1 MTMKTS
7 FWDHSGKPSV
17 FVVKENGK
25 EIYRGAFE
33 KGYKLIN
40 MSIEQDITRLTQEW
54 YALMG
59 EDHHKDRD
67 CHWYIE
73 TKWSYGQVP
82 TYCVIHHGYVYDR
95 IEENWSSYEGA
106 LNRLREILIDA
117 IKEINEFRDND
128 QNWR

>member
-1 MTMKTS
+1 MKTS
-7 FWDHSGKPSV
+7 FLDHSGKPSV

-25 EIYRGAFE
+25 EIYRGGFE
-33 KGYKLIN
+33 EGYKLIN

>member
-1 MTMKTS
+1 MKTS

-17 FVVKENGK
+17 FIVKENGK
-25 EIYRGAFE
+25 EIYRGGFE
-33 KGYKLIN
+33 AGYKLIN
-40 MSIEQDITRLTQEW
+40 MSIEQEITKLTQEW

-95 IEENWSSYEGA
+95 IDENWSSYQGA

-128 QNWR
+128 PNWR

>member
-17 FVVKENGK
+17 FIVKENGK
-25 EIYRGAFE
+25 EIYRGGFE
-33 KGYKLIN
+33 AGYKLIN
-40 MSIEQDITRLTQEW
+40 MSIEQEITKLTQEW

-95 IEENWSSYEGA
+95 IDENWSSYQGA

-128 QNWR
+128 PNWR

>member
-1 MTMKTS
+1 MKTS

-17 FVVKENGK
+17 FVVKEKGK

-40 MSIEQDITRLTQEW
+40 MSIEQDITRLTQKW

-82 TYCVIHHGYVYDR
+82 TYCVIHHGYVYNR

-117 IKEINEFRDND
+117 IKEINEFRDNVP
-128 QNWR
+128 NWR

>member
-1 MTMKTS
+1 LTMKTS

-25 EIYRGAFE
+25 EIYRGGFE
-33 KGYKLIN
+33 EGYKLIN

>member
-1 MTMKTS
+1 MKTS

-25 EIYRGAFE
+25 EIYRGGFE
-33 KGYKLIN
+33 EGYKLIN

>member
-1 MTMKTS
+1 MKTS

>member
-1 MTMKTS
+1 M
-7 FWDHSGKPSV
+7 
-17 FVVKENGK
+17 N
-25 EIYRGAFE
+25 
-33 KGYKLIN
+33 
-40 MSIEQDITRLTQEW
+40 IEQEITKLTQEW

-95 IEENWSSYEGA
+95 IEENWSSYESA
-106 LNRLREILIDA
+106 LNRLRDILIEA

-128 QNWR
+128 PDWR

>member
-1 MTMKTS
+1 MKTS

-25 EIYRGAFE
+25 EIYRGGFE
-33 KGYKLIN
+33 EGYKLIN
-40 MSIEQDITRLTQEW
+40 MSIEQEITKLTQEW

-117 IKEINEFRDND
+117 IKEINEFRN
-128 QNWR
+128 NNPSWR

>member
-1 MTMKTS
+1 MKTS

-25 EIYRGAFE
+25 EIYRGGFE
-33 KGYKLIN
+33 EGYKLIN

-128 QNWR
+128 PNWR

>member
-1 MTMKTS
+1 MKTS

-25 EIYRGAFE
+25 EIYRGGFE
-33 KGYKLIN
+33 EGYKLIN
-40 MSIEQDITRLTQEW
+40 MSIEQEITKLTQEW

-117 IKEINEFRDND
+117 IKEINEFRDNVP
-128 QNWR
+128 NWR

>member
-1 MTMKTS
+1 MKTS

-25 EIYRGAFE
+25 EIYRGGFE
-33 KGYKLIN
+33 EGYKLIN

-95 IEENWSSYEGA
+95 IEEKWSSYEGA

>member
-1 MTMKTS
+1 MKTS

-17 FVVKENGK
+17 FIVKENGN
-25 EIYRGAFE
+25 EIYRGGFE
-33 KGYKLIN
+33 EGYKLIN
-40 MSIEQDITRLTQEW
+40 MSIEQEITKLTQEW

-95 IEENWSSYEGA
+95 IDENWNSYQGA

-128 QNWR
+128 PNWR

>member
-17 FVVKENGK
+17 FVVKEKGK
-25 EIYRGAFE
+25 EIYRGGFE
-33 KGYKLIN
+33 EGYKLIN

-128 QNWR
+128 PNWR

>member
-1 MTMKTS
+1 MKTS

-25 EIYRGAFE
+25 EIYRGGFE
-33 KGYKLIN
+33 EGYKLIN

-82 TYCVIHHGYVYDR
+82 TYCVIHHGYVYNR

-106 LNRLREILIDA
+106 LNKLREILIDA

>member
-1 MTMKTS
+1 MKTS

-25 EIYRGAFE
+25 EIYRGGFE
-33 KGYKLIN
+33 EGYKLIN
-40 MSIEQDITRLTQEW
+40 MSIEQDITRLTREW